1 MKLAFLYPGQGS
13 QHAGMGADLLADAEV
28 AELCERCS
36 KAAGVDLRHLLT
48 DADDDEL
55 RLTQNAQPALTFM
68 GLGLT
73 VLLARAGHQADAAA
87 GHSVGEYGALA
98 AAGAVEP
105 AQVIRAV
112 TERGKAMAEAAPAGT
127 TSMSAVLGLDA
138 QAVEVALAGMNDAWP
153 ANYNTPTQTV
163 IAGTTAGLE
172 AASKR
177 LQEAGAKR
185 VIPLNVSAACRTPA
199 PSARPHRMA
208 QSEAPC
214 HGEPHRTSASAGRQD
229 PPRHGDAA
237 ALAGAV
243 GRVHSEPGRARLR
256 YLRRGRSQARADGD
270 DERVGARPQG
280 HRGQLRGRRLR
291 STCPD
296 TVDRDPHRATCTWR
310 HDLET
315 QKLSFEDFKNII
327 VERLGCEPEQVT
339 MDASFQEDLNAD
351 SLDLVELIYAF
362 EENTGLEIPD
372 EDAEKI
378 TTVGQAWEYI
388 QEKAGS

>member
-1 MKLAFLYPGQGS
+1 MKIAFLYPGQGS
-13 QHAGMGADLLADAEV
+13 QHAGMGADLLADPEV
-28 AELCERCS
+28 SELCDRS
-36 KAAGVDLRHLLT
+36 SSAADVDLRHLLAEAT
-48 DADDDEL
+48 DDEL

-68 GLGLT
+68 GIALT
-73 VLLARAGHQADAAA
+73 QLLARAGHKPEAAA

-105 AQVIRAV
+105 AQVIKAV

-163 IAGTTAGLE
+163 IAGTMAGLQ
-172 AASKR
+172 AATKR

-185 VIPLNVSAACRTPA
+185 VIPLNVSAAFHTPLMA
-199 PSARPHRMA
+199 P
-208 QSEAPC
+208 
-214 HGEPHRTSASAGRQD
+214 
-229 PPRHGDAA
+229 AA
-237 ALAGAV
+237 
-243 GRVHSEPGRARLR
+243 ERLR
-256 YLRRGRSQARADGD
+256 KAL
-270 DERVGARPQG
+270 
-280 HRGQLRGRRLR
+280 
-291 STCPD
+291 
-296 TVDRDPHRATCTWR
+296 DRID
-310 HDLET
+310 
-315 QKLSFEDFKNII
+315 
-327 VERLGCEPEQVT
+327 CEPEQVT